1 MFIEWQNN
9 YVFKLTTGTANI
21 LEGEISPENH
31 KIINKIVY
39 YKGKDITRLERK
51 SFKKLENLNWRNQM

>member
-1 MFIEWQNN
+1 MFIEWQNH

-31 KIINKIVY
+31 KIIHKIVY
-39 YKGKDITRLERK
+39 YKGKGITRLERK
-51 SFKKLENLNWRNQM
+51 SFKNLENWKWRNQM